1 MLCILRRNVKF
12 FIYNNL
18 FTLIR
23 DQNPGFFICFS
34 QSFLLYLPSLKVS
47 KIMAKLYLRRFSTL
61 ENYQNA
67 VIEDGTFFVIV
78 ESGQL
83 GVRKGELDILTP
95 SNTLRDYQL
104 PEGEVVIT
112 QNDTIA
118 EAIAKL
124 EKRVIDFSDNAE
136 TAVNTAN
143 DAMEAVRN
151 LDFNGEVNPDHES
164 RIVALENQIEVISEE
179 EFEAKEGF
187 DRNRIYY
194 IYEND

>member
-1 MLCILRRNVKF
+1 
-12 FIYNNL
+12 
-18 FTLIR
+18 
-23 DQNPGFFICFS
+23 
-34 QSFLLYLPSLKVS
+34 
-47 KIMAKLYLRRFSTL
+47 MAKLYLRRFSTL

-95 SNTLRDYQL
+95 SNTLRDYEL
-104 PEGEVVIT
+104 PEGEIVIT

-124 EKRVIDFSDNAE
+124 EKRIINIADNVE
-136 TAVNTAN
+136 SAVNTAN
-143 DAMEAVRN
+143 DAIEAVRN
-151 LDFNGEVNPDHES
+151 LDFNGDVNPDHES
-164 RIVALENQIEVISEE
+164 RIVALESQIEIISEE

>member
-1 MLCILRRNVKF
+1 
-12 FIYNNL
+12 
-18 FTLIR
+18 
-23 DQNPGFFICFS
+23 
-34 QSFLLYLPSLKVS
+34 
-47 KIMAKLYLRRFSTL
+47 MAKLYLRRFSTL

-95 SNTLRDYQL
+95 SNTLRDYEL
-104 PEGEVVIT
+104 PDGEVVIT

-118 EAIAKL
+118 QAIAKL
-124 EKRVIDFSDNAE
+124 EKRIINIADNVE
-136 TAVNTAN
+136 SAVNTAN
-143 DAMEAVRN
+143 DAIEAVRN
-151 LDFNGEVNPDHES
+151 LDFNGDVNPDHES
-164 RIVALENQIEVISEE
+164 RIVALENQIEIISEE

>member
-1 MLCILRRNVKF
+1 
-12 FIYNNL
+12 
-18 FTLIR
+18 
-23 DQNPGFFICFS
+23 
-34 QSFLLYLPSLKVS
+34 
-47 KIMAKLYLRRFSTL
+47 MAKLYLRRFSTL
-61 ENYQNA
+61 EKYQNA

-95 SNTLRDYQL
+95 SNTLRDYTL
-104 PEGEVVIT
+104 PEGDVIIT
-112 QNDTIA
+112 SNDTIT

-124 EKRVIDFSDNAE
+124 EKRIIDFSDNAE
-136 TAVNTAN
+136 VAVNTAN

-151 LDFNGEVNPDHES
+151 LDFNGETDPDHES

>member
-1 MLCILRRNVKF
+1 
-12 FIYNNL
+12 
-18 FTLIR
+18 
-23 DQNPGFFICFS
+23 
-34 QSFLLYLPSLKVS
+34 
-47 KIMAKLYLRRFSTL
+47 MAKLYLRRFSTL

-95 SNTLRDYQL
+95 SNTLRDYEL
-104 PEGEVVIT
+104 PEGEVIIT

-124 EKRVIDFSDNAE
+124 EKRIINIADNVE
-136 TAVNTAN
+136 SAVNTAN
-143 DAMEAVRN
+143 DAIEAVRN
-151 LDFNGEVNPDHES
+151 LDFNGDINPDHES
-164 RIVALENQIEVISEE
+164 RIVALENQIEIISEE

>member
-1 MLCILRRNVKF
+1 
-12 FIYNNL
+12 
-18 FTLIR
+18 
-23 DQNPGFFICFS
+23 
-34 QSFLLYLPSLKVS
+34 
-47 KIMAKLYLRRFSTL
+47 MAKLYLRRFSTL

-95 SNTLRDYQL
+95 SNTLRDYKL

-118 EAIAKL
+118 QAIAKL
-124 EKRVIDFSDNAE
+124 ERRLNNFGDNIEA
-136 TAVNTAN
+136 AVNTAN
-143 DAMEAVRN
+143 NAIDAVRN

-164 RIVALENQIEVISEE
+164 RIVALENQIEVLSEE
-179 EFEAKEGF
+179 EFEAKDGF

>member
-1 MLCILRRNVKF
+1 
-12 FIYNNL
+12 
-18 FTLIR
+18 
-23 DQNPGFFICFS
+23 
-34 QSFLLYLPSLKVS
+34 
-47 KIMAKLYLRRFSTL
+47 MAKLYLRRFSTL

-95 SNTLRDYQL
+95 SNTLRDYTL
-104 PEGEVVIT
+104 PEGDVIIT
-112 QNDTIA
+112 SNDTIT

-124 EKRVIDFSDNAE
+124 EKRIIDFSDNVEA
-136 TAVNTAN
+136 AVNTAN

-151 LDFNGEVNPDHES
+151 LDFNGEIDPDHES

>member
-1 MLCILRRNVKF
+1 
-12 FIYNNL
+12 
-18 FTLIR
+18 
-23 DQNPGFFICFS
+23 
-34 QSFLLYLPSLKVS
+34 
-47 KIMAKLYLRRFSTL
+47 MAKLYLRRFSTL

-67 VIEDGTFFVIV
+67 DIVDGTFFVIV

-83 GVRKGELDILTP
+83 GVRKGEVDILTP
-95 SNTLRDYQL
+95 PNTLYDYEL
-104 PEGEVVIT
+104 PEGDVVIT

-124 EKRVIDFSDNAE
+124 EKRIIDFSDNVE
-136 TAVNTAN
+136 GAVNTAN

-164 RIVALENQIEVISEE
+164 RIVALENQIEILSEE

>member
-1 MLCILRRNVKF
+1 
-12 FIYNNL
+12 
-18 FTLIR
+18 
-23 DQNPGFFICFS
+23 
-34 QSFLLYLPSLKVS
+34 
-47 KIMAKLYLRRFSTL
+47 MAKLYLRRFSTL

-95 SNTLRDYQL
+95 SNTLRDYEL
-104 PEGEVVIT
+104 PEGDVIIT

-124 EKRVIDFSDNAE
+124 EKRIINIADNVE
-136 TAVNTAN
+136 SAVNTAN
-143 DAMEAVRN
+143 DAIEAVRN
-151 LDFNGEVNPDHES
+151 LDFNGDVNPDHES
-164 RIVALENQIEVISEE
+164 RIVALENQIEIISEE

>member
-1 MLCILRRNVKF
+1 MLYILCRNVKF

-18 FTLIR
+18 FNLIR
-23 DQNPGFFICFS
+23 DQNPGFFICFYDI
-34 QSFLLYLPSLKVS
+34 FLLYLPSLKVS

-95 SNTLRDYQL
+95 SNTLRDYEL

-118 EAIAKL
+118 QAIAKL
-124 EKRVIDFSDNAE
+124 EQRLNNFGDNIE

-143 DAMEAVRN
+143 NAIDAVKN
-151 LDFNGEVNPDHES
+151 LEFNGDYNAELEIRVTT
-164 RIVALENQIEVISEE
+164 LENKIELISEE
-179 EFEAKEGF
+179 DFDALEGY
-187 DRNRIYY
+187 DPNRVYY

>member
-1 MLCILRRNVKF
+1 
-12 FIYNNL
+12 
-18 FTLIR
+18 
-23 DQNPGFFICFS
+23 
-34 QSFLLYLPSLKVS
+34 
-47 KIMAKLYLRRFSTL
+47 MAKLYLRRFSTL

-95 SNTLRDYQL
+95 SNTLRDYEL
-104 PEGEVVIT
+104 PEGEIVIT

-124 EKRVIDFSDNAE
+124 EKRIINIADNVE
-136 TAVNTAN
+136 SAVNTAN
-143 DAMEAVRN
+143 NAIESVRN
-151 LDFNGEVNPDHES
+151 LDFNGDVNPDHES
-164 RIVALENQIEVISEE
+164 RIVALENQIEIISEE

>member
-1 MLCILRRNVKF
+1 
-12 FIYNNL
+12 
-18 FTLIR
+18 
-23 DQNPGFFICFS
+23 
-34 QSFLLYLPSLKVS
+34 
-47 KIMAKLYLRRFSTL
+47 MAKLYLRRFSTL

-67 VIEDGTFFVIV
+67 VIEDDTFFVIV

-95 SNTLRDYQL
+95 SNTLLDYEL
-104 PEGEVVIT
+104 PEGEVIIT

-124 EKRVIDFSDNAE
+124 EKRIINIADNVE
-136 TAVNTAN
+136 GAVNTAN
-143 DAMEAVRN
+143 NAIEAVRN
-151 LDFNGEVNPDHES
+151 LDFNGDVNPDHES
-164 RIVALENQIEVISEE
+164 RIVALENQIEIISEE

>member
-1 MLCILRRNVKF
+1 
-12 FIYNNL
+12 
-18 FTLIR
+18 
-23 DQNPGFFICFS
+23 
-34 QSFLLYLPSLKVS
+34 
-47 KIMAKLYLRRFSTL
+47 MAKLYLRRFSTL

-95 SNTLRDYQL
+95 SNTLRDYEL
-104 PEGEVVIT
+104 PEGEIVIT

-124 EKRVIDFSDNAE
+124 EKRIVNIADNVE
-136 TAVNTAN
+136 SAVNTAN
-143 DAMEAVRN
+143 DAIEAVRN
-151 LDFNGEVNPDHES
+151 LDFNGDVNPDHES
-164 RIVALENQIEVISEE
+164 RIVALENQIEIISEE

>member
-1 MLCILRRNVKF
+1 
-12 FIYNNL
+12 
-18 FTLIR
+18 
-23 DQNPGFFICFS
+23 
-34 QSFLLYLPSLKVS
+34 
-47 KIMAKLYLRRFSTL
+47 MAKLYLRRFSTL

-95 SNTLRDYQL
+95 SNTLRDYKL
-104 PEGEVVIT
+104 PDGEIVIT
-112 QNDTIA
+112 SNDTIA

-124 EKRVIDFSDNAE
+124 EKRIIDFSDNAE

-143 DAMEAVRN
+143 DAIEAIRN
-151 LDFNGEVNPDHES
+151 LDFNGKINPDHES
-164 RIVALENQIEVISEE
+164 RIVALENQIEIISEE